1 MDFQPPAQFCPDLLL
16 DPISTLPVAS
26 FCWGR
31 RERWSCCCW
40 GRKGR
45 WSPWEVG
52 RWSPGLRLR
61 VGLDCLWSFP
71 HPRLNLVD
79 PHLLM
84 VVYHSHCGSG
94 PRFRLKLSSQ
104 QTWNHHLFDSPP
116 EQKLINSFPAKSN
129 PQGHDGEPGPDERS
143 SEDQALLLGKASH
156 SRPSKS
162 TCNVFSNVSDDS
174 YLKNTLKHLVV
185 I

>member
-1 MDFQPPAQFCPDLLL
+1 MDFQPPAHLCSDLLL

-31 RERWSCCCW
+31 RA
-40 GRKGR
+40 R

-52 RWSPGLRLR
+52 RWSPGLWLL
-61 VGLDCLWSFP
+61 VGLGCLWSFP
-71 HPRLNLVD
+71 HPGLNLVD

-84 VVYHSHCGSG
+84 VVSHFHCGSG

-116 EQKLINSFPAKSN
+116 EQKLINSN
-129 PQGHDGEPGPDERS
+129 PQGRDGQPGQDERS
-143 SEDQALLLGKASH
+143 SEDQALLAGKASH
-156 SRPSKS
+156 SPPSKS
-162 TCNVFSNVSDDS
+162 IMSCFQEDS
-174 YLKNTLKHLVV
+174 MTVM
-185 I
+185 

>member
-1 MDFQPPAQFCPDLLL
+1 MDFQPPAQLCSDLLL
-16 DPISTLPVAS
+16 DPISTLPAV
-26 FCWGR
+26 
-31 RERWSCCCW
+31 SCCCW
-40 GRKGR
+40 GRRAR

-52 RWSPGLRLR
+52 SWSPGLRLR

-71 HPRLNLVD
+71 HPKLNLVD
-79 PHLLM
+79 PNLLL
-84 VVYHSHCGSG
+84 VVSRFHCGSG
-94 PRFRLKLSSQ
+94 PHFRLKLSSQ

-129 PQGHDGEPGPDERS
+129 PQGLDDQPGPDEQS

-174 YLKNTLKHLVV
+174 YVKNTLKHLVV